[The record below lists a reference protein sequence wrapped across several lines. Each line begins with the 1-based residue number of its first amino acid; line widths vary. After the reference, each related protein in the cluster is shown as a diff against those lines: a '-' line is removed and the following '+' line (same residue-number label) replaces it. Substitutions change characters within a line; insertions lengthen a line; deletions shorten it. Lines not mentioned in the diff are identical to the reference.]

1 MLLSSP
7 IFEKNIDM
15 IMDLMLEFY
24 YNDNT
29 FMLNV
34 WNSLIKIASI
44 EEKNESINI
53 EKISNIHNLVEES
66 KKNLNKFC

>member
-44 EEKNESINI
+44 EEKNKSINI